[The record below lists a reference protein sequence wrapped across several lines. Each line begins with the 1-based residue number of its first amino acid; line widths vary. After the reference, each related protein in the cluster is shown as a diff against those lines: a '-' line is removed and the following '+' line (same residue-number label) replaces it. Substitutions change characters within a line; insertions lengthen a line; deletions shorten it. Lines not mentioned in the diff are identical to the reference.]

1 MATSTTTKQSS
12 LVTVKRQV
20 LRDEVREAIISA
32 ILTGEFQPGD
42 RIVESRVARELGVSQ
57 ATIREALREI
67 EQLGMITSHPNR
79 GVTVRPLTRRDVLEM
94 YEMRA
99 LLEGYGAGL
108 AAARVSDAD
117 LAELASLVDE
127 MVQIADAGD
136 MRTMIERDVAFHA
149 RICTLADHALLTRLW
164 SSVHPHL
171 WTYVAV
177 SGLINLDLEV
187 VARRHA
193 DIVEA
198 LRSRDPERAEQAM
211 RVHLLELR
219 ERAAR
224 SERLREREHPD

>member
-108 AAARVSDAD
+108 AAARVTDAD
-117 LAELASLVDE
+117 LAELAGLVDE

-187 VARRHA
+187 VARRHS

-224 SERLREREHPD
+224 SERLREREHSD

>member
-32 ILTGEFQPGD
+32 ILAGEFQPGD

-57 ATIREALREI
+57 TTIREALREI

-108 AAARVSDAD
+108 AASRVTDTDLAD
-117 LAELASLVDE
+117 LAGLVDE

>member
-57 ATIREALREI
+57 STIREALREI

-108 AAARVSDAD
+108 AAARVTDAD
-117 LAELASLVDE
+117 LAELAGLVDE

-187 VARRHA
+187 VARRHS

-219 ERAAR
+219 ERAAW
-224 SERLREREHPD
+224 SERLREREHSD